1 MKTQKKVIDLK
12 LKSLSPPLIKK
23 LLNDEQLFNKFFK
36 MNKGF
41 IDETVLRV
49 TKRDKFRFDYEDLF
63 QAACIGLLKALKKF
77 NGKRKVSFSTFAF
90 TVMINEIFLEIK
102 RYNKQKHIYKL
113 EEGGSFHGEVS
124 LSDTITNGNTES
136 SEFNEMLFSEDDS
149 KIASLRNFENEMVD
163 ILLIKDRMQKFSGV
177 EKQMFRMRYI
187 ERRTIKDIAK
197 ELKLKRSTVRHVF
210 YHKLRPK
217 MENIQRELNQS

>member
-1 MKTQKKVIDLK
+1 MKSQKKIIDLK
-12 LKSLSPPLIKK
+12 LKSLSPAVIKK
-23 LLNDEQLFNKFFK
+23 LLKDEQLFNRFFR

-41 IDETVLRV
+41 IDEIVLRV
-49 TKRDKFRFDYEDLF
+49 TKRDKFRFDYDDLF
-63 QAACIGLLKALKKF
+63 QAACIGLIKALKKF
-77 NGKRKVSFSTFAF
+77 NGQKKVSFSTFAF

-113 EEGGSFHGEVS
+113 EEGGSFHGETS
-124 LSDTITNGNTES
+124 LSDTKNNS
-136 SEFNEMLFSEDDS
+136 NQDSVEFNEMLFSEDDS
-149 KIASLRNFENEMVD
+149 KIASLRNFESEIVD
-163 ILLIKDRMQKFSGV
+163 MLLIKERMQKFSGM

-217 MENIQRELNQS
+217 MEHIQRELNQS